1 MANELNKFDKGDK
14 VRFFNPETDGMDP
27 VTFEVMGTHEGK
39 AEWFYYISGFDP
51 EIKDT
56 IDLKHVNEKHL
67 MDPEDILRFAT
78 VWLDCNVSEVE
89 DFEIEDLMEA
99 EKMGHRM
106 VLMDATLSG
115 LASYFG
121 DAGSTIDELEV
132 FLNERNYVY
141 NGVVYLC
148 DGMYY
153 YSHAI

>member
-1 MANELNKFDKGDK
+1 MTNELNKFDMGDK

-27 VTFEVMGTHEGK
+27 VTFEVTGTHEGNS
-39 AEWFYYISGFDP
+39 EWFYSISGFDP
-51 EIKDT
+51 DTKET
-56 IDLKHVNEKHL
+56 IDFKHVNEKHL

-78 VWLDCNVSEVE
+78 IWLDCNVSEVE

-99 EKMGHRM
+99 EKLGHRM
-106 VLMDATLSG
+106 VLMDATLNG
-115 LASYFG
+115 LAGYFG
-121 DAGSTIDELEV
+121 DVGSTIDALEG
-132 FLNERNYVY
+132 FLNEYSYVY